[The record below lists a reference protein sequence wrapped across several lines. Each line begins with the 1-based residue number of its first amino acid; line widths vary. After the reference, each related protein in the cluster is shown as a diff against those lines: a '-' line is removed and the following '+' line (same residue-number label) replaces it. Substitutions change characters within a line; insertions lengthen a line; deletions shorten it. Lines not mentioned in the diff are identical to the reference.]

1 MRIREI
7 FLDFLNETAL
17 FEMAFE
23 RKIAIQKA
31 RNLQNQIIRH
41 IIKVYMYDKSE
52 YVNHWCKEING
63 SLWDI
68 QDNWVKGTKMPLD
81 RDTLFKIL
89 FSEPVDSIDEVQHK
103 MNRIYKE
110 YPTLQINEPDASSIH
125 KNIYTVIDL
134 VCGDISN
141 NNFNDIKDYLG
152 FSE

>member
-1 MRIREI
+1 MKIREI

-41 IIKVYMYDKSE
+41 IIKVNMYNNSE
-52 YVNHWCKEING
+52 HVNHWCKEING
-63 SLWDI
+63 WLWDI
-68 QDNWVKGTKMPLD
+68 QDNWIKGTNKPLD

-89 FSEPVDSIDEVQHK
+89 CSEPAGSINEVQHK
-103 MNRIYKE
+103 MNRNYRE
-110 YPTLQINEPDASSIH
+110 YPTLQIDEPDSSSIH

-134 VCGDISN
+134 VCNDIAD
-141 NNFNDIKDYLG
+141 NNFKDIKDYLG
-152 FSE
+152 VEK